1 MALTLTQTNTV
12 FHGSLEQLGR
22 LVSTEFLL
30 LVRDYVR
37 GKLRKCP
44 YSDVVMTAR
53 KVARYHGLPRDI
65 GTLTKISWALRY
77 LEKLGYLKLVSSNP
91 AHFQAL
97 EAGRYWALICR
108 YPSCSNDSGL
118 CGLYGF
124 CPIHKLL
131 GVGRQ

>member
-1 MALTLTQTNTV
+1 MLAATQAKTLFDKKLTHLTV
-12 FHGSLEQLGR
+12 
-22 LVSTEFLL
+22 LVSAVELL

-37 GKLRKCP
+37 GKLRRCP
-44 YSDVVMTAR
+44 YSDVVVSAR
-53 KVARYHGLPRDI
+53 KVARYHDLPRDI

-91 AHFQAL
+91 AHFQVL
-97 EAGRYWALICR
+97 ERGRYWALICN
-108 YPSCSNDSGL
+108 YPSCSSDSGL
-118 CGLYGF
+118 CGLYGS